1 MKRIL
6 LFGATGRT
14 GTLLVN
20 YALEK
25 GYAVTALVRNP
36 EKLTVRS
43 EHVTIIKGLPTNPAD
58 VKKAMEDCDIVIST
72 LSALSVKESFSLK
85 KIQPPH
91 TLETSIR
98 NAIESMTARGKKRI
112 ITLSSIGAG
121 DSFPLAP
128 WFMRVIINITNFK
141 IVFADHTRQEA
152 LLRHSTLDWTIARPV
167 ALNDNRDLEQ
177 LVVSYNQRPSP
188 FKMSRKQLAKF
199 MVDCIDNSDF
209 LYKAPILSEKPAHM

>member
-36 EKLTVRS
+36 EKLAVRS
-43 EHVTIIKGLPTNPAD
+43 ERLTIIKGLPTNAGD
-58 VKKAMEDCDIVIST
+58 VEKAMTDCDIVIST
-72 LSALSVKESFSLK
+72 LSALSVKESFSFK
-85 KIQPPH
+85 KMQPPH
-91 TLETSIR
+91 TLELSIR
-98 NAIESMTARGKKRI
+98 HAIESMTARGKKRI

-128 WFMRVIINITNFK
+128 WFMRVMIKITNFK
-141 IVFADHTRQEA
+141 IVFADHTQQEA
-152 LLRHSTLDWTIARPV
+152 WLRHSTLDWTIVRPV
-167 ALNDNRDLEQ
+167 ALNDDSDLKQ

-199 MVDCIDNSDF
+199 MVDSIDNPAF
-209 LYKAPILSEKPAHM
+209 IHKAPILSETV

>member
-36 EKLTVRS
+36 EKLVVRS
-43 EHVTIIKGLPTNPAD
+43 ERLTIIKGLPTNAGD
-58 VKKAMEDCDIVIST
+58 VEKAMTDCDIVIST
-72 LSALSVKESFSLK
+72 LSALSVKESFSFK
-85 KIQPPH
+85 KMQPPH
-91 TLETSIR
+91 TLELSIR
-98 NAIESMTARGKKRI
+98 HAIESMTARGKKRI
-112 ITLSSIGAG
+112 IILSSIGAG

-128 WFMRVIINITNFK
+128 WFMRVMIKITNFN
-141 IVFADHTRQEA
+141 IVFADHTQQEA
-152 LLRHSTLDWTIARPV
+152 WLRHSTLDWTIVRPV
-167 ALNDNRDLEQ
+167 ALNDDSDLKQ

-199 MVDCIDNSDF
+199 MVDSIDNPAF
-209 LYKAPILSEKPAHM
+209 IRKAPILSETV